1 MELLYLF
8 EQWRTPFLD
17 RFFSIVTMMGE
28 ETLFIVAGLVFFWCV
43 NKKYGY
49 YLLTVGF
56 AGLTVNQFL
65 KLLFRVPRPWVQD
78 EKFTIVESAREAAE
92 GYSFPSGHTQS
103 AVGVFGG
110 IARVVRRWWVRVL
123 CILAAA
129 LVAVSR
135 LYLGVHTPLDVGV
148 SIAFATVLVFAV
160 YPLVMRAVESVRGT
174 RLLFAV
180 LLAIAAAYLMFV
192 LAFPF
197 PADINMHN
205 LESGIK
211 SAYTV
216 FGCVIGLWI
225 AYEVDRRYVQFE
237 TDGAWWAQL
246 IKLALGL
253 VLLLG
258 IKEGVKAPLRALFG
272 GDAATAGVLYIS
284 DAIRYLCVTLFAGCV
299 WPLTFRYFAR
309 LGKKTTSEK

>member
-1 MELLYLF
+1 MEILYFF
-8 EQWRTPFLD
+8 EQLRTPFLD
-17 RFFSIVTMMGE
+17 KLFSLITMLGE

-56 AGLTVNQFL
+56 SGLAVNQFL
-65 KLLFRVPRPWVQD
+65 KLLFRIPRPWVLD
-78 EKFTIVESAREAAE
+78 DKFTIVESAREAAA

-110 IARVVRRWWVRVL
+110 IARVIRCWWVRVL
-123 CILAAA
+123 CVVIAL

-135 LYLGVHTPLDVGV
+135 MYLGVHTPLDVGV
-148 SIAFATVLVFAV
+148 SIAFATLLVFV
-160 YPLVMRAVESVRGT
+160 LYPIVMRAVQSVRGT
-174 RLLFAV
+174 RVLFAV
-180 LLAIAAAYLMFV
+180 LLAVAAIYLAFV

-197 PADINMHN
+197 PADIDLHN
-205 LESGIK
+205 LASGIK

-216 FGCVIGLWI
+216 VGCVIGLWI
-225 AYEVDRRYVQFE
+225 AYEIDRRYIQFE
-237 TDGAWWAQL
+237 TGGVWWAQL

-253 VLLLG
+253 LLLLG
-258 IKEGVKAPLRALFG
+258 IKEGIKEPLRTLFG
-272 GDAATAGVLYIS
+272 GTRSFYEPEVLYIA

-299 WPLTFRYFAR
+299 WPLTFRFFAR
-309 LGKKTTSEK
+309 LGKKQ

>member
-1 MELLYLF
+1 MDLLYFF

-17 RFFSIVTMMGE
+17 KFFLTVTMLGE
-28 ETLFIVAGLVFFWCV
+28 ETLFIVAGLIFFWCV

-56 AGLTVNQFL
+56 SGLTVNQFL
-65 KLLFRVPRPWVQD
+65 KLLFRVPRPWVLDGKLTQ
-78 EKFTIVESAREAAE
+78 VEGSVEAAT

-110 IARVVRRWWVRVL
+110 IARVSRRWWVRAL
-123 CILAAA
+123 CVVAAL

-135 LYLGVHTPLDVGV
+135 MYLGVHTPLDVGV
-148 SIAFATVLVFAV
+148 SLAFATVLVFAV

-174 RLLFAV
+174 RVLFAI
-180 LLAIAAAYLMFV
+180 LLAIAVAYLAFV
-192 LAFPF
+192 LVFPF
-197 PADINMHN
+197 PTDIDVHN

-216 FGCVIGLWI
+216 LGCVVGLWI
-225 AYEVDRRYVQFE
+225 AYEIDRRYIQFE
-237 TDGAWWAQL
+237 TGGVWWAQL

-253 VLLLG
+253 ALLLG
-258 IKEGVKAPLRALFG
+258 IKEGIKVPLRTLFG
-272 GDAATAGVLYIS
+272 GMRSFYQPEVLYIA

-299 WPLTFRYFAR
+299 WPLTFKWFAKM
-309 LGKKTTSEK
+309 GKKETE

>member
-1 MELLYLF
+1 MEILYFF
-8 EQWRTPFLD
+8 EQLRTPFLD
-17 RFFSIVTMMGE
+17 KLFSLITMLGE

-56 AGLTVNQFL
+56 SGLAVNQFL
-65 KLLFRVPRPWVQD
+65 KLLFRIPRPWVLD
-78 EKFTIVESAREAAE
+78 DKFTIVESAREAAA

-110 IARVVRRWWVRVL
+110 IARVIRCWWVRVL
-123 CILAAA
+123 CVVIAL

-135 LYLGVHTPLDVGV
+135 MYLGVHTPLDVGV
-148 SIAFATVLVFAV
+148 SIAFATLLVFAV
-160 YPLVMRAVESVRGT
+160 YPIVMRAVQSVRGT
-174 RLLFAV
+174 RVLFAV
-180 LLAIAAAYLMFV
+180 LLAIAAIYLAFV

-197 PADINMHN
+197 PADIDLHN
-205 LESGIK
+205 LASGIK

-216 FGCVIGLWI
+216 VGCVIGLWI
-225 AYEVDRRYVQFE
+225 AYEIDRRYIQFE
-237 TDGAWWAQL
+237 TGGVWWAQL

-253 VLLLG
+253 LLLLG
-258 IKEGVKAPLRALFG
+258 IKEGIKEPLRALFG
-272 GDAATAGVLYIS
+272 GTRSFYAPEVLYIA

-299 WPLTFRYFAR
+299 WPLTFRFFAR
-309 LGKKTTSEK
+309 LGKKQ